1 MCVVLGL
8 GSGLFG
14 APFMS
19 FGQELAKLFV
29 TFVAGGPLLMAG
41 PHIAKP

>member
-1 MCVVLGL
+1 MVMGL
-8 GSGLFG
+8 GSGFLG
-14 APFMS
+14 ARFMS